1 MSEDLLVRQDG
12 PILRITIN
20 RPQDGN
26 RVTDEMARELTDL
39 LLGTTAPTRLILLS
53 SNGAEFSNGWT
64 GPSNPPPPGGLE
76 ALAAKRQF
84 DTVFNCYGA
93 FRRAQV
99 PVVGVVRGHARGFG
113 CSAAALCDITVAAD
127 TAKFQIPEMGFNVL
141 PTMVMSSLIDR
152 VPAKALSYLVYT
164 TEIIDA
170 QAALSVG
177 IASKVVPEK
186 DLDRHVEELCATL
199 LKRPQAALK
208 GVKEYVSVAA
218 YLPQGPA
225 VDFAR
230 NLHATINT
238 SHELRPPKH

>member
-1 MSEDLLVRQDG
+1 MSQDLLIEQDG

-26 RVTDEMARELTDL
+26 RVTDEMARELTETL
-39 LLGTTAPTRLILLS
+39 INVAEPTRLVLLS
-53 SNGAEFSNGWT
+53 SKGAEFTNGWT

-84 DTVFNCYGA
+84 DTVFNCYSA

-99 PVVGVVRGHARGFG
+99 PVIGVVRGHARGFG
-113 CSAAALCDITVAAD
+113 CSVAALCDITVAAD

-141 PTMVMSSLIDR
+141 PTMVMSSLVDR

-177 IASKVVPEK
+177 IVSKIVPEK
-186 DLDRHVEELCATL
+186 DLDNHVAELCATL
-199 LKRPQAALK
+199 LKRPQAALQ
-208 GVKEYVSVAA
+208 GVKEYVAQAA
-218 YLPQGPA
+218 KMPQSSA

-238 SHELRPPKH
+238 SHELRAAKY

>member
-26 RVTDEMARELTDL
+26 RVTDEMALEITAL
-39 LLGTTAPTRLILLS
+39 LPAAAAPTRLILLS
-53 SNGAEFSNGWT
+53 ANGQDFCNGWT
-64 GPSNPPPPGGLE
+64 GPSTPPPPGGLE
-76 ALAAKRQF
+76 ALEAKRRF
-84 DTVFNCYGA
+84 DTVFNCYGS

-99 PVVGVVRGHARGFG
+99 PIISAIRGHARGFG
-113 CSAAALCDITVAAD
+113 CSIAALCDITVAAD
-127 TAKFQIPEMGFNVL
+127 SAKFQIPEMGFNVL
-141 PTMVMSSLIDR
+141 PTMVMSSLVDR

-170 QAALSVG
+170 QAALGVG
-177 IASKVVPEK
+177 IASKLVPEQK
-186 DLDRHVEELCATL
+186 LDAHVEELCTTL
-199 LKRPQAALK
+199 LKRPQAALQ
-208 GVKEYVSVAA
+208 GVKEYVGLAA
-218 YLPQGPA
+218 KMSQSSA